1 MMQKLYDNLCFLKDK
16 GQIYKIKFIDSANV
30 PIIKLVVDLQMIN
43 KSQIEKAIERIN
55 KEREE
60 ENEDGQNQ
68 QAEAKTQNIDFSEL
82 GLEAK

>member
-16 GQIYKIKFIDSANV
+16 GQIYKIKFIHGANV

-68 QAEAKTQNIDFSEL
+68 RAEAKTQNIDFSEL

>member
-16 GQIYKIKFIDSANV
+16 GQIYKIKFIPGANV

-68 QAEAKTQNIDFSEL
+68 
-82 GLEAK
+82 